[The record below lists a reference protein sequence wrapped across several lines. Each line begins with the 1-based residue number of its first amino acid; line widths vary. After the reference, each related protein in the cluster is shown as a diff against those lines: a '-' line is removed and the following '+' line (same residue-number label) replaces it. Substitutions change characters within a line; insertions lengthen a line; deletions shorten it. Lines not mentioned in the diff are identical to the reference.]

1 MSDVFDTCE
10 SNFLKNIRFVQK
22 TLQESKDANKLDDMN
37 EALSDAT
44 QEVFLIPCIDQ
55 QNGNRKRYLPKGWD
69 ESQGKCHS
77 IEITLYKDE
86 LRTYKRRLN

>member
-22 TLQESKDANKLDDMN
+22 TLQESKDENKLDQMN

-44 QEVFLIPCIDQ
+44 QEVSIVSSVDQ
-55 QNGNRKRYLPKGWD
+55 QNVNRKWYLPEARD
-69 ESQGKCHS
+69 E
-77 IEITLYKDE
+77 
-86 LRTYKRRLN
+86 N